1 MSNKTPITNIDEYEK
16 RRAMYTKVFRA
27 RFLYYMDQR
36 YVAAATA
43 IDRAKKEAFEFMVT
57 AFGTDWVDV

>member
-1 MSNKTPITNIDEYEK
+1 MSNKTPITNIDEHEK
-16 RRAMYTKVFRA
+16 RRAVYTKVFQA

-43 IDRAKKEAFEFMVT
+43 IDRAQQEASEFMVT
-57 AFGTDWVDV
+57 AFGPDWADV